1 MGRKKCRTNLRVRSL
16 PAQTGELEASPQLT
30 EEAERSV
37 FVDEYI
43 SNNGCRIV
51 EIGVRNRIVIGEALP
66 ADYDLGI
73 EPLEVE
79 KEDDH
84 LSQKQKAQKRGYLSW
99 LFWR

>member
-16 PAQTGELEASPQLT
+16 SAQTGELEPSPQLT
-30 EEAERSV
+30 EAERSV

-51 EIGVRNRIVIGEALP
+51 EIGVRNRLVIGEELP
-66 ADYDLGI
+66 ANYDLGI
-73 EPLEVE
+73 ELLEVE

-99 LFWR
+99 MFWR